1 MIELIQE
8 LLELE
13 KEKELVE
20 ADIAAVK
27 AEIEA
32 KLKPGE
38 DYKDDNITISYTKP
52 STSVSLDTKKL
63 KEKEP
68 ELYKE
73 LEHDYPKTSNKNG
86 YYQYKIAKEK

>member
-1 MIELIQE
+1 MKELIQE

-27 AEIEA
+27 AKIEA

-38 DYKDDNITISYTKP
+38 GYKDARITISYYPPT
-52 STSVSLDTKKL
+52 TSVSIDMTAL
-63 KEKEP
+63 KNKEP
-68 ELYKE
+68 ELYEE
-73 LEHDYPKTSNKNG
+73 LRNDYKKTSNKSG